1 MKYQRVL
8 AIGSA
13 VLGIALLLAPAIRGE
28 AKNVT
33 LTQKWSGSVA
43 DEGLKKEVPE
53 NGCITNANKFTKL
66 WKAWKIGEKMPKVDF
81 KKEMVILAVTS
92 GSSIDLSAR
101 LSDKGDLQILGIAT
115 ADFGPGFRYV
125 VGLVSRDGVKTVEG
139 KGLPKD

>member
-1 MKYQRVL
+1 L

-13 VLGIALLLAPAIRGE
+13 VLGVALLLAPTIRGE

-43 DEGLKKEVPE
+43 DEGLQKGAPE
-53 NGCITNANKFTKL
+53 NSCITNAKKFAKL
-66 WKAWKIGEKMPKVDF
+66 WKAWKIGDKMPKVDF
-81 KKEMVILAVTS
+81 KKEMLILAVTS
-92 GSSIDLSAR
+92 GSRLDLSAR

-125 VGLVSRDGVKTVEG
+125 VGVVSRDGVKTVDG
-139 KGLPKD
+139 KQLPKD

>member
-1 MKYQRVL
+1 L

-13 VLGIALLLAPAIRGE
+13 VLGIALLLAPAIGGE
-28 AKNVT
+28 AKNMT

-53 NGCITNANKFTKL
+53 NDCITNANKFAKL

-92 GSSIDLSAR
+92 GSSLDLSVR
-101 LSDKGDLQILGIAT
+101 LSAKGDRQILGMAT
-115 ADFGPGFRYV
+115 SDIRPGFRYV
-125 VGLVSRDGVKTVEG
+125 VGVVSRDGVKTIEG
-139 KGLPKD
+139 KQLPKD